1 MLYHH
6 ACQAFRFPQLDPYI
20 LAESVFLQKTIKGTD
35 VGSERY
41 RYTPVPFNALEDAS
55 SLASYLLLT
64 VRVDS
69 EPSGVSDATVVRFV
83 VAWAHLHNITLE
95 STAPEIVWSP
105 ALCNVSLND
114 SNCISAWRVSEDV
127 LGAEI
132 TSTNGPDSVTGD
144 IIPQMF
150 LSFRGS
156 AIYIRTSPQSTAT
169 VNVSFS
175 SPSVAM
181 HTDAQVNSSIGWIS
195 AVNLSEDVAF
205 TITITYVPNF
215 GSQDGDGG
223 RLDIQFII
231 LTVSNI
237 SAISSF
243 LPSMALPSSSTP
255 PISSPSQVLTTT
267 PSTRRQSKGAIIG
280 ESAEEKKGKDQVER
294 MGVGGPS
301 DGETDDKPY
310 IGVLHVVY

>member
-1 MLYHH
+1 MLR
-6 ACQAFRFPQLDPYI
+6 FRL
-20 LAESVFLQKTIKGTD
+20 LRVLSFL
-35 VGSERY
+35 VLS
-41 RYTPVPFNALEDAS
+41 
-55 SLASYLLLT
+55 
-64 VRVDS
+64 
-69 EPSGVSDATVVRFV
+69 VVRFVV

-127 LGAEI
+127 LGGEV
-132 TSTNGPDSVTGD
+132 TSTNGPDSVAGD

-169 VNVSFS
+169 VNISFS

-181 HTDAQVNSSIGWIS
+181 HTDVQVNSSIGWIS
-195 AVNLSEDVAF
+195 AVGLSEDVAF
-205 TITITYVPNF
+205 TITITYVPNS

-237 SAISSF
+237 SATSSF
-243 LPSMALPSSSTP
+243 LPSMVLPSSSMP
-255 PISSPSQVLTTT
+255 PTSSPFQAFNTT
-267 PSTRRQSKGAIIG
+267 PSTHYKSKGAIIG
-280 ESAEEKKGKDQVER
+280 ESVGPALGGILFVSAGIALVFWRQKRRKER
-294 MGVGGPS
+294 IKSNEWVWGDLQM
-301 DGETDDKPY
+301 ERLTIK
-310 IGVLHVVY
+310 

>member
-1 MLYHH
+1 ML
-6 ACQAFRFPQLDPYI
+6 QVRL
-20 LAESVFLQKTIKGTD
+20 LRVLSFL
-35 VGSERY
+35 VLS
-41 RYTPVPFNALEDAS
+41 
-55 SLASYLLLT
+55 
-64 VRVDS
+64 
-69 EPSGVSDATVVRFV
+69 VVRFV
-83 VAWAHLHNITLE
+83 LAWAHSHNITLE
-95 STAPEIVWSP
+95 STAPAIIWSP

-114 SNCISAWRVSEDV
+114 SNCTSAWRVSEDV

-195 AVNLSEDVAF
+195 AINLSEDVAF

-243 LPSMALPSSSTP
+243 LPSMALPSSSTL

-280 ESAEEKKGKDQVER
+280 ESVGSALGGILLVSAGIAFVFWRQKRRRER
-294 MGVGGPS
+294 IKSNEWVWGDLQM
-301 DGETDDKPY
+301 ERLTIK
-310 IGVLHVVY
+310 